1 MTSLPLPFPKPVTQY
16 PSEIGPRAF
25 SGLIGYRLVAN
36 TAIVYLTT
44 TSFDI
49 LDKAM
54 TTEQALFMYGI
65 ALGVAIVSLA
75 ATLCSME
82 PAYRHTFVGSK
93 TGKQYW
99 VSD

>member
-1 MTSLPLPFPKPVTQY
+1 MTSLLIPFPKHATQH
-16 PSEIGPRAF
+16 PSEYGPRAF
-25 SGLIGYRLVAN
+25 SGFIGYRLVAN
-36 TAIVYLTT
+36 TAIVYLTAP
-44 TSFDI
+44 SFDI

-54 TTEQALFMYGI
+54 TAEQALFMYGI
-65 ALGVAIVSLA
+65 ALGVAVVSLA
-75 ATLCSME
+75 ATVCSME

>member
-1 MTSLPLPFPKPVTQY
+1 M
-16 PSEIGPRAF
+16 G
-25 SGLIGYRLVAN
+25 N
-36 TAIVYLTT
+36 TAIVYLTAP
-44 TSFDI
+44 SFDI

-65 ALGVAIVSLA
+65 ALGVAVVSLTA
-75 ATLCSME
+75 IFCSMD

-99 VSD
+99 GSD